1 MYDAIIVGQD
11 LSSLV
16 AALTA
21 SRRGLKTV
29 LVNEGNQEAEYRESG
44 YIFPIDPTPLSGF
57 GQEQIILRLL
67 RQLHLSPDE
76 APQLL
81 LMDPAF
87 QVILPGHRV
96 DLFHDRDQLI
106 SDIIRE
112 FPQHEK
118 EIRRFYSAVSKNAT
132 LIERWISEDG
142 AEKLNAFRRL
152 IRGMLRIT
160 TALAGRTS
168 LIIRGNGDLCALRSV
183 IKAQI
188 TMLSYLDINCIPFPI
203 SAAYLL
209 TLPTRGVFYPVGGRN
224 TWLNWLR
231 KGFTD
236 AGGELIDGCS
246 IMRIDT
252 RPDINIDL
260 ESSGVSTT
268 IRGKKLIVSAQWEK
282 LNLLLFQQKIFRRL
296 VNRLDFYRPYAHPFC
311 LHMGIH
317 EEGIPEK
324 ITPYSV
330 VVPDENKPAQDQNLL
345 FLEMSLPGDTYRA
358 PEGRR
363 AVSVTVYLKDSP
375 LVLDDLEL
383 KVIANTIINSLDWFL
398 PFLRE
403 SIDYINIE
411 KSIALARQSQE
422 IINKKYHVR
431 KRSIIAMKILSPKT
445 PLSNVLLTGGI
456 LRAGLGFE
464 GEILSGMDAASLVE
478 KEVQSHGK

>member
-1 MYDAIIVGQD
+1 MYDAIIIGRD

-29 LVNEGNQEAEYRESG
+29 LVNEGNQEEEYREAG

-57 GQEQIILRLL
+57 GQEQTNLRLL
-67 RQLHLSPDE
+67 RELHLLPDE
-76 APQLL
+76 APQIL

-106 SDIIRE
+106 GDIIRE
-112 FPQHEK
+112 FPQHEQ
-118 EIRRFYSAVSKNAT
+118 EIRRFYHAVSKSGA
-132 LIERWISEDG
+132 LIERWINEDG
-142 AEKLNAFRRL
+142 VGKLDGFGRL
-152 IRGMLRIT
+152 IRGMLRFT
-160 TALAGRTS
+160 TALVHRPS
-168 LIIRGNGDLCALRSV
+168 LIIRGNGNSCALRNV
-183 IKAQI
+183 IEAQI
-188 TMLSYLDINCIPFPI
+188 AMLSYLDISRFPFPL

-209 TLPTRGVFYPVGGRN
+209 TLPTRGIFYPVGGRN
-224 TWLNWLR
+224 AWLNWLR

-246 IMRIDT
+246 IMRIDP
-252 RPDINIDL
+252 RPDINVDL
-260 ESSGVSTT
+260 ESSGESTT

-282 LNLLLFQQKIFRRL
+282 LNLLLFQQKIFHRL
-296 VNRLDFYRPYAHPFC
+296 VNRLDFSRAHAHPFC

-317 EEGIPEK
+317 EEGISEK
-324 ITPYSV
+324 VTPYVV
-330 VVPDENKPAQDQNLL
+330 VVPDENKPARDQNLL

-375 LVLDDLEL
+375 LVLADLEL
-383 KVIANTIINSLDWFL
+383 KVIAKTIIDSLDWFL

-411 KSIALARQSQE
+411 RSIAFARQSQE
-422 IINKKYHVR
+422 IINKKYNVR
-431 KRSIIAMKILSPKT
+431 KRSIIAMNTLSPKT
-445 PLSNVLLTGGI
+445 PLPNILLTGGI

-464 GEILSGMDAASLVE
+464 GEILSGMDVASLVE
-478 KEVQSHGK
+478 KELQSHG